1 MRVVRLKMYQEMA
14 RFNNPSAPKG
24 ADCYPL
30 PPFST
35 VNGFIH
41 SMCQWKRYHKLDYFV
56 TGKGIYNTKVQKN
69 GTVAIISTKLAM
81 KCLIVGMS

>member
-1 MRVVRLKMYQEMA
+1 MRVIRLKMYQEMA
-14 RFNNPSAPKG
+14 RFNNPSAPRG

-41 SMCQWKRYHKLDYFV
+41 SMQELYIELITNMKLSKVLDNSRKFLV
-56 TGKGIYNTKVQKN
+56 T
-69 GTVAIISTKLAM
+69 
-81 KCLIVGMS
+81 

>member
-41 SMCQWKRYHKLDYFV
+41 SMCQW
-56 TGKGIYNTKVQKN
+56 
-69 GTVAIISTKLAM
+69 
-81 KCLIVGMS
+81 